1 MATFY
6 NQATL
11 SYNGNVASSNIT
23 TGEIVEVLSATKTPI
38 TDTYSSDRDTAYV
51 INLVNTGTSAFD
63 NITVT
68 DDLGA
73 YSFRTPSTIVVP
85 LTYTT
90 DSVKYF
96 VNGVQQ
102 AEPVVTS
109 TNPLTITGISIP
121 AGGNASIVYSTR
133 ANQFAPLGDGASIN
147 NTATISGTGF
157 SDITAAAETTPEN
170 AVSLAISK
178 SLNPAT
184 VEENGAVTYTFLIQ
198 NFGSTEA
205 TAADDIIFRDTFN
218 PILTNL
224 KAEFNGATWDKN
236 TNYTYSTSTGEFT
249 SLTQQITVPAATYT
263 QNPTTGAWSVQPGV
277 STLVI
282 TGNI

>member
-23 TGEIVEVLSATKTPI
+23 TGEIVEVLSATKTPV

-51 INLVNTGTSAFD
+51 INLVNTGASAFD
-63 NITVT
+63 NVTVT

-73 YSFRTPSTIVVP
+73 YSFGTTPTTVVP
-85 LTYTT
+85 LTYTA

-96 VNGVQQ
+96 VNGVRQ
-102 AEPVVTS
+102 ADPVVTS

-121 AGGNASIVYSTR
+121 AGGNASIVYSAR
-133 ANQFAPLGDGASIN
+133 ANQFAPLGDDASIN

-157 SDITAAAETTPEN
+157 SDITAAAETTPES

-184 VEENGAVTYTFLIQ
+184 VEENGTVTYTFLIQ

-205 TAADDIIFRDTFN
+205 TAADDVIFRDTFD
-218 PILTNL
+218 PILNNL
-224 KAEFNGATWDKN
+224 KAEFNGTSWAEN
-236 TNYTYSTSTGEFT
+236 TNYTYSTDTGEFA
-249 SLTQQITVPAATYT
+249 SLTGQITVPAAAYT

>member
-1 MATFY
+1 M
-6 NQATL
+6 
-11 SYNGNVASSNIT
+11 
-23 TGEIVEVLSATKTPI
+23 
-38 TDTYSSDRDTAYV
+38 R
-51 INLVNTGTSAFD
+51 
-63 NITVT
+63 
-68 DDLGA
+68 
-73 YSFRTPSTIVVP
+73 P
-85 LTYTT
+85 LET
-90 DSVKYF
+90 
-96 VNGVQQ
+96 
-102 AEPVVTS
+102 
-109 TNPLTITGISIP
+109 
-121 AGGNASIVYSTR
+121 
-133 ANQFAPLGDGASIN
+133 GASIN

-249 SLTQQITVPAATYT
+249 SLTGQITVPAATYT

>member
-249 SLTQQITVPAATYT
+249 SLTGQITVPAATYT

>member
-205 TAADDIIFRDTFN
+205 TAADDIIFRDKFN

-224 KAEFNGATWDKN
+224 EAEFNGASWDKN

-249 SLTQQITVPAATYT
+249 SLNGQITVPAATYT

>member
-51 INLVNTGTSAFD
+51 INLVNTGTSTFD

-73 YSFRTPSTIVVP
+73 YSFRTPSTTVVP

-96 VNGVQQ
+96 VNGVRQ
-102 AEPVVTS
+102 ADPVVTS
-109 TNPLTITGISIP
+109 TSPLTITGISIP
-121 AGGNASIVYSTR
+121 AGGNASIVYSAR
-133 ANQFAPLGDGASIN
+133 ANQFAPLGDGTSIN

-157 SDITAAAETTPEN
+157 SDITAAAETTPES

-205 TAADDIIFRDTFN
+205 TAADDIIFRDKFD

-236 TNYTYSTSTGEFT
+236 TNYTYSASTGEFT
-249 SLTQQITVPAATYT
+249 SLTEQITVPAATYT

>member
-23 TGEIVEVLSATKTPI
+23 TGEIVEVLSATKTPV
-38 TDTYSSDRDTAYV
+38 TDTYSSDRDTSYV

-63 NITVT
+63 NVTVT

-73 YSFRTPSTIVVP
+73 YSFGTPPTTVVP
-85 LTYTT
+85 LTYTA

-96 VNGVQQ
+96 VNGVRQ
-102 AEPVVTS
+102 ADPVVTS

-121 AGGNASIVYSTR
+121 AGGNASIIYSAR

-147 NTATISGTGF
+147 NTATISGAGF

-170 AVSLAISK
+170 AISLAISK

-184 VEENGAVTYTFLIQ
+184 VEENGAVTHTFLIQ

-205 TAADDIIFRDTFN
+205 TSADDIVFRDTFD

-224 KAEFNGATWDKN
+224 KAEFNGTTWAEN
-236 TNYTYSTSTGEFT
+236 TNYTYSPSTGEFT
-249 SLTQQITVPAATYT
+249 SLTGQITVPAATYT